1 MKQELNAGREGK
13 NLMPSK
19 ADQRTYLKRLR
30 EAANSGDITAM
41 AALLNLAKLD
51 ELIKAQ
57 RPAVQSGWVGDEG
70 DPKAAILAAIR
81 TNEPDSKQL
90 PENQ

>member
-19 ADQRTYLKRLR
+19 ADQRAYLKRLR
-30 EAANSGDITAM
+30 EAADGGDITAM
-41 AALLNLAKLD
+41 AVLLNLAKLD

-57 RPAVQSGWVGDEG
+57 RPAVQSGWVGDKN
-70 DPKAAILAAIR
+70 DPKAAVLAAIR
-81 TNEPDSKQL
+81 ANEPSSKQL

>member
-1 MKQELNAGREGK
+1 MKQELNAGRDGK

-19 ADQRTYLKRLR
+19 ADQRTYMKRLR
-30 EAANSGDITAM
+30 EAADGGDITAM
-41 AALLNLAKLD
+41 AALLNMSKLD

-57 RPAVQSGWVGDEG
+57 RPAVKSGWAGDEG
-70 DPKAAILAAIR
+70 DPKPAVLAAIR
-81 TNEPDSKQL
+81 ANDPTSKQL